1 MHHLYSVLVDP
12 ELCPLRK
19 VFETLVCSTSRVTR
33 ADASL
38 VQRTCR
44 PRVVPA
50 SFLLQ
55 CVNVLSEVGSCSI
68 LVWLRRCNAAL
79 VQAVLQQR
87 LTRAEPHAQC
97 SADDRPQHHSISAIG
112 SERQRL

>member
-68 LVWLRRCNAAL
+68 VVWPRRRNAAL
-79 VQAVLQQR
+79 VQAVLQQQFMR
-87 LTRAEPHAQC
+87 TEPYVQC
-97 SADDRPQHHSISAIG
+97 SADDWPQHHSISTSG
-112 SERQRL
+112 REQ